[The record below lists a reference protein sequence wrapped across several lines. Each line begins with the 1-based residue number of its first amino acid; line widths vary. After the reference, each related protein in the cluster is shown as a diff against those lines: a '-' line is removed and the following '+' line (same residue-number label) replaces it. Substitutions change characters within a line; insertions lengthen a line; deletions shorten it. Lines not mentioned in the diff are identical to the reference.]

1 MQSKRKHLSF
11 SFKISTI
18 ALKKQITDP
27 SDRMHSII
35 KADFDS
41 TVKSTIWTG
50 RPLRALATPYVR
62 HWETER
68 AQEIKDLTSQGI
80 IPLYHEFEK
89 LEKENGL
96 TEEIEDQSTLR

>member
-1 MQSKRKHLSF
+1 MIIIAHCITMVSYQTDNSQQSMLIYANR
-11 SFKISTI
+11 
-18 ALKKQITDP
+18 
-27 SDRMHSII
+27 II

-68 AQEIKDLTSQGI
+68 AQEIKDLTSKGI
-80 IPLYHEFEK
+80 IPLYHEFDK
-89 LEKENGL
+89 LEKVNGL